1 MKNFYHPAKIRAED
15 MPSVLGLTA
24 SPVFNPKEGVTP
36 TRTLEELMRFVY
48 PVPLTLLTHPASTL
62 SEYPGSSSLCWALNH
77 AAAKY
82 DFSADPYVLEL
93 SRYDDER
100 SRGDIEKVRRKGK
113 TRCSEQIRTLN
124 RKATTLYDQL
134 GIQSAEFYVRNCIE
148 RFEAGAIRDLVL
160 PDTTMSEQ
168 QHLLSILQA
177 LSGPTPSLMRQEELL
192 TPKAEC
198 LITLLAQQTSSF
210 ISEGKAIVFA
220 KERAT
225 VVGLTHVLRA
235 SPRLKVLYSVGAF
248 VGTSTFAGRA
258 SVADLAEPRQ
268 QARDLVDFRNGT
280 KNLMV
285 ATSVLEEGSDVREC
299 NLVVNFDAPNTL
311 IDYVQRR
318 GRARMQD
325 SKYYILA
332 LENDPQNNA
341 SKWQGQEARMK
352 QEYMNAFRERV
363 EAESQDEEAVNTRV
377 YRVASTGAMVTF
389 DDVKAHL
396 SHFCSV
402 GTLQASNYVDTR
414 PNYVTEKQA
423 KGWTAVVNLPSF
435 LHQDI
440 RTASSREVW
449 HSEAAAIKDAAFE
462 AYVALHKGGLLNDNL
477 LPLVTEP
484 SPEEGEQH
492 VDQPSLVEVADRVTP
507 SYSLA
512 HQVAEGCI
520 DWHCATVTLAGH
532 ANFAPI
538 RVLLPAQL
546 AQEEHFTLYWNEQV
560 SYPVTVSVTQAV
572 ALDPR
577 SLDVLRR
584 DTDVALRT
592 VHESRMPSDGRI
604 DTMLLLSLPER
615 VSTGHMPY
623 AEYLRA
629 VDKGSRGLGLV
640 HVKGKVGLPYMLQR
654 LDDDSAPKSGDG
666 TRTVVAKR
674 FPKRKDF
681 LHEVLPNQSGNAA
694 YIREESF
701 LASECSVDQV
711 PLKTCLIAAFLPSV
725 MHRNDVRLVAQSL
738 QATLLENINITDT
751 SLVIEAISSPSAGE
765 KRDYNRLEYLGD
777 SILKY
782 CASLQAMAQHP
793 TWPER
798 YLSSKKTRLVSNRML
813 SQAAVKLGLNT

>member
-1 MKNFYHPAKIRAED
+1 MPTGSGKTLVAVGRIRAELERSAPTKLVWFLANSVELSRQQLGVLRTHLPAYQILSLTGQDGVDNWSRQHIWDAVLANVRVVVGTPAVLKDALTHGFVRISRLALLIFDEAHHCIKNHPTNAIMKNFYHPAKIRAED

-24 SPVFNPKEGVTP
+24 SPVFNPKEGGMNELELNMDATVVTP

-62 SEYPGSSSLCWALNH
+62 SEYPGSSSLCWALKY

-93 SRYDDER
+93 SRYDNER
-100 SRGDIEKVRRKGK
+100 SRRDIEKVRRKGK

-134 GIQSAEFYVRNCIE
+134 GIQSAEFYVRNCKE

-210 ISEGKAIVFA
+210 ISEGKAIVFS

-285 ATSVLEEGSDVREC
+285 ATSVLEEGIDVREC

-311 IDYVQRR
+311 IGYIQRR

-332 LENDPQNNA
+332 LEHDPQINA

-363 EAESQDEEAVNTRV
+363 EA
-377 YRVASTGAMVTF
+377 
-389 DDVKAHL
+389 
-396 SHFCSV
+396 
-402 GTLQASNYVDTR
+402 
-414 PNYVTEKQA
+414 
-423 KGWTAVVNLPSF
+423 
-435 LHQDI
+435 
-440 RTASSREVW
+440 
-449 HSEAAAIKDAAFE
+449 
-462 AYVALHKGGLLNDNL
+462 DNL
-477 LPLVTEP
+477 
-484 SPEEGEQH
+484 
-492 VDQPSLVEVADRVTP
+492 
-507 SYSLA
+507 
-512 HQVAEGCI
+512 
-520 DWHCATVTLAGH
+520 
-532 ANFAPI
+532 
-538 RVLLPAQL
+538 
-546 AQEEHFTLYWNEQV
+546 
-560 SYPVTVSVTQAV
+560 
-572 ALDPR
+572 
-577 SLDVLRR
+577 RR
-584 DTDVALRT
+584 RW
-592 VHESRMPSDGRI
+592 
-604 DTMLLLSLPER
+604 
-615 VSTGHMPY
+615 
-623 AEYLRA
+623 
-629 VDKGSRGLGLV
+629 
-640 HVKGKVGLPYMLQR
+640 
-654 LDDDSAPKSGDG
+654 
-666 TRTVVAKR
+666 
-674 FPKRKDF
+674 
-681 LHEVLPNQSGNAA
+681 
-694 YIREESF
+694 
-701 LASECSVDQV
+701 ECSLQ
-711 PLKTCLIAAFLPSV
+711 TLP
-725 MHRNDVRLVAQSL
+725 
-738 QATLLENINITDT
+738 
-751 SLVIEAISSPSAGE
+751 
-765 KRDYNRLEYLGD
+765 
-777 SILKY
+777 
-782 CASLQAMAQHP
+782 
-793 TWPER
+793 
-798 YLSSKKTRLVSNRML
+798 
-813 SQAAVKLGLNT
+813 